1 LLMAFSKNFYLFVFW
16 NLLAGLGV
24 PFADI
29 PVRTWMQATVPDAF
43 RGRINSV
50 YTMLQAGVAP
60 VGLCLGGLLVAKAGI
75 ELAFV
80 VMGGGMALAAFT
92 GLLDRGFRNL
102 ETQS

>member
-1 LLMAFSKNFYLFVFW
+1 
-16 NLLAGLGV
+16 
-24 PFADI
+24 
-29 PVRTWMQATVPDAF
+29 MQATVPDAF